1 MQELGEGQVYLP
13 DVWACH
19 AEYFPDKEAVVCG
32 DERLTWGQ
40 FNAGLNRVANALN
53 DQGIGRGERVAV
65 LMNNTVATLLTI
77 LGVVKSGASVVPLSG
92 LLQAEQL
99 AVLIDDADAASLIV
113 SADTQPQIETVREG
127 LGKVAAERFFISGGA
142 AAGWR
147 PFTPLVE
154 AASESAR
161 GFRGGVEP
169 AEEEGDP

>member
-1 MQELGEGQVYLP
+1 MQQLGEAQVFLP

-40 FNAGLNRVANALN
+40 LNAGLNRVANALN

-99 AVLIDDADAASLIV
+99 AVLIDGAARHHRRSTLAV
-113 SADTQPQIETVREG
+113 
-127 LGKVAAERFFISGGA
+127 LAERFG
-142 AAGWR
+142 
-147 PFTPLVE
+147 P
-154 AASESAR
+154 
-161 GFRGGVEP
+161 
-169 AEEEGDP
+169 